1 MTQKQKLLNSIY
13 SLILLI
19 VTSIIWCLI
28 YQAQFLVYDDN
39 WGNLILAFIISV
51 CSFFLLIFVWS
62 NWKEIIL
69 NCKWQTILFLLFA
82 SPLSVVGIV
91 FNYELFFG
99 TTLNV

>member
-13 SLILLI
+13 SIILLI
-19 VTSIIWCLI
+19 VTSIIWYLI

-51 CSFFLLIFVWS
+51 CSFFLLILVWS
-62 NWKEIIL
+62 NWKKIIL
-69 NCKWQTILFLLFA
+69 NCKWQTIFFLLFA
-82 SPLSVVGIV
+82 SPISVVGIV

-99 TTLNV
+99 ITLNV

>member
-1 MTQKQKLLNSIY
+1 MAQKQKLLNSIN
-13 SLILLI
+13 SIILLI
-19 VTSIIWCLI
+19 ITSIIWYLI
-28 YQAQFLVYDDN
+28 YHAQFLVYDDN

-51 CSFFLLIFVWS
+51 SSFFLLIFVWS

-82 SPLSVVGIV
+82 SPISVVGIV